1 MKYQV
6 FLKTKD
12 NQMCSFTV
20 NAKNEKVAS
29 QKALQKAKETYN
41 LDFQVFK
48 IFKENWKDVK
58 WIHKKL

>member
-12 NQMCSFTV
+12 NQMCSFIV
-20 NAKNEKVAS
+20 KAKDEKVAS

-48 IFKENWKDVK
+48 IFKD
-58 WIHKKL
+58 